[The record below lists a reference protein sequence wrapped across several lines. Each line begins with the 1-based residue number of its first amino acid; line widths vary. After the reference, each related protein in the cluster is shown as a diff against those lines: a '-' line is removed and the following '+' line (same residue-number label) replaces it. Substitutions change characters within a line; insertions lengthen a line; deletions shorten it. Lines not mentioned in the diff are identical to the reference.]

1 MSIRLRL
8 MLWYGSLFAVVLAVV
23 ALLSYA
29 FHTRAHYDDM
39 DRILIT
45 SVGHAAEEASSGLN
59 PHIVQSAGNLEVQ
72 LRLYRP
78 DGTLQEPPTD
88 TVLGPQADPRA
99 VLAAPAGPPFDRLVG
114 IAPALTSSE
123 PLPSGGAF
131 GLVETPDERWRVY
144 VMPVVDRG
152 ALTGYVEGLAPL
164 GRIDMS
170 VSRLRTL
177 LLGLSL
183 AGLLAALAASWAVAG
198 RALQPIGD
206 MVQTARSIEQARD
219 LSERVPMPP
228 QHDELGELAET
239 FNEMLAS
246 LEEASRAQQR
256 FVADAS
262 HELRAPLTAI
272 QGNLELLRRQPTMSA
287 NERQEALGEAER
299 EAARLTRLVADLLAL
314 ARADSG
320 ATIKRAPVDL
330 DAAVLDALSAARPL
344 AHGQTLVLETFEP
357 ATVLG
362 DADRL
367 KQLFLTLLDN
377 ALKYT
382 PPMGSV
388 TVDLCRNGSQAE
400 VIVRDTGVGIPPDAL
415 PHVFERFYRA
425 DPARARDPGGTGLG
439 LAIAHW
445 IVEQHGGAI
454 RAASQ
459 PGQGTTVTVTLP
471 LVDAAS
477 A

>member
-1 MSIRLRL
+1 MSIRVRL
-8 MLWYGSLFAVVLAVV
+8 MLWYGSLFAIVLAVV

-39 DRILIT
+39 DRILMT
-45 SVGHAAEEASSGLN
+45 TVGHAVEEASSGLN
-59 PHIVQSAGNLEVQ
+59 PHIVQSAGGLEVQ
-72 LRLYRP
+72 LRLYGA
-78 DGTLQEPPTD
+78 DGSLQEPD
-88 TVLGPQADPRA
+88 ASAILGPPADPRA
-99 VLAAPAGPPFDRLVG
+99 VLAAPAEPPFDRIVAL
-114 IAPALTSSE
+114 APALAASE
-123 PLPSGGAF
+123 PLPPGGTL
-131 GLVETPDERWRVY
+131 GLIDTPDERWRVY
-144 VMPVVDRG
+144 VMPVVDG
-152 ALTGYVEGLAPL
+152 GTLTGYVEGLAPL

-170 VSRLRTL
+170 VNRVRTL

-206 MVQTARSIEQARD
+206 MVQTARSIEQAHD
-219 LSERVPMPP
+219 LSERVPVPP
-228 QHDELGELAET
+228 QRDELGELAET

-246 LEEASRAQQR
+246 LEEAYRAQQR

-287 NERQEALGEAER
+287 IERQEALGEAER

-344 AHGQTLVLETFEP
+344 AHGQSLVLETFEP
-357 ATVLG
+357 ATVVG

-367 KQLFLTLLDN
+367 KQLFLILLDN

-382 PPMGSV
+382 PPAGSV
-388 TVDLCRNGSQAE
+388 TVDLCRNGSHVE
-400 VIVRDTGVGIPPDAL
+400 VIVRDPGVGIPPDAL

-425 DPARARDPGGTGLG
+425 DRARARDPGGTGLG

-445 IVEQHGGAI
+445 IVEQLGGAI
-454 RAASQ
+454 RADSR
-459 PGQGTTVTVTLP
+459 PGQGTTVTVSLP
-471 LVDAAS
+471 LVGPAPA
-477 A
+477 